1 MERIRREIMRTSERF
16 HLNLIDETDP
26 VLIANI
32 TNNFSTLDSAIARRI
47 TEIEVE
53 IPNNWDME
61 QKTIT
66 VAVEG
71 VQEETKGFLVMDF
84 PKTDEE
90 ERRAIT
96 YAKIFVQSQNAG
108 SITFQCDGTLPTMT
122 IHVKI
127 INLGVD

>member
-1 MERIRREIMRTSERF
+1 MRTSDRF
-16 HLNLIDETDP
+16 QLSLIEDSDP

-32 TNNFSTLDSAIARRI
+32 TNNFSILDSAIARRI

-53 IPNNWDME
+53 IPNSWDID

-66 VAVEG
+66 VAIEG
-71 VQEETKGFLVMDF
+71 IQEETRGLLVIDF
-84 PKTDEE
+84 PKTNEE

-96 YAKIFVQSQNAG
+96 YAKIFVQRQNTG
-108 SITFQCDGTLPTMT
+108 SITFQCDGTVPTTT
-122 IHVKI
+122 IHLKI

>member
-1 MERIRREIMRTSERF
+1 MRTSERF
-16 HLNLIDETDP
+16 QLNLIDETDP

-71 VQEETKGFLVMDF
+71 VQEETKGLLVIDF
-84 PKTDEE
+84 PKTNEE

-96 YAKIFVQSQNAG
+96 YAKIFVQNQNTG
-108 SITFQCDGTLPTMT
+108 SITFQCDGTVPTLP